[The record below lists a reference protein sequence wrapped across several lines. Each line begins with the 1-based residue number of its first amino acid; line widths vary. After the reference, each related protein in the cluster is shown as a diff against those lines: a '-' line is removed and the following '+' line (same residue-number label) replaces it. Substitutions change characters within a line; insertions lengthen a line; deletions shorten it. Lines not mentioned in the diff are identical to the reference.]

1 MRILIAECKQ
11 EVSSFNPALTGI
23 ADFDITRGDAVV
35 AWHTGKRSEIGG
47 ALEVFA
53 AAGAEVVGAYS
64 ARAIT
69 SGGHLTAGGWNQ
81 LRSEFL
87 AAIEQ
92 AWTTRGPFDAIYFS
106 VHGAMAAETELD
118 PEGALIEGTRAL
130 VGDAVPLVLSMD
142 LHGIATD
149 RMIRLSNAIAAYH
162 TYPHNDFHETGTR
175 AAKALLRIVRDGVKP
190 VTTLV
195 RIPALVRGDE
205 LITDRGYIARMIRRC
220 IELEQDPRVIAA
232 NFFWGNPFTDVP
244 QLTSYALI
252 VTDNDPELGRREAIA
267 MSQEFWDGRALMQSP
282 LVSIEEA
289 VRQATAAVGQGT
301 VVLIDAADATSSGA
315 SGDSNAVLRG
325 LIEGGYPGKALFPIV
340 DAPAVAQAIAAGIG
354 ATVTVDLGGTLDPAR
369 FPKLRVTGTV
379 RVIHDGE
386 VDAESHP
393 GVIWHAGPTVVLQVG
408 KHAICVTTRAIH
420 LYDRSLFYATGQD
433 PRRFDCVIQK
443 SPHCQDRFFRVW
455 VKELIGVDAPGSTSA
470 NLPYLGHTVC
480 PRPMYPMEKDATF
493 TPNAQLFSR

>member
-1 MRILIAECKQ
+1 M
-11 EVSSFNPALTGI
+11 SG
-23 ADFDITRGDAVV
+23 VV
-35 AWHTGKRSEIGG
+35 AWNPQPLSLRGEGLVRCGGVVAWNESPHPNPSPCGDRGFGTGLD
-47 ALEVFA
+47 ADA
-53 AAGAEVVGAYS
+53 AAVFGDGIRVQGEAEAGA
-64 ARAIT
+64 
-69 SGGHLTAGGWNQ
+69 
-81 LRSEFL
+81 
-87 AAIEQ
+87 
-92 AWTTRGPFDAIYFS
+92 
-106 VHGAMAAETELD
+106 
-118 PEGALIEGTRAL
+118 
-130 VGDAVPLVLSMD
+130 VGDGEVAV
-142 LHGIATD
+142 
-149 RMIRLSNAIAAYH
+149 
-162 TYPHNDFHETGTR
+162 
-175 AAKALLRIVRDGVKP
+175 GV
-190 VTTLV
+190 
-195 RIPALVRGDE
+195 
-205 LITDRGYIARMIRRC
+205 
-220 IELEQDPRVIAA
+220 ELEQDPRVIAA

-252 VTDNDPELGRREAIA
+252 VTDNDPELGSREALA
-267 MSQEFWDGRALMQSP
+267 MSQEFWEGRALMQSP
-282 LVSIEEA
+282 LVSIGEA

-354 ATVTVDLGGTLDPAR
+354 GTLDPAR
-369 FPKLRVTGTV
+369 FPTLRVTGTV

-408 KHAICVTTRAIH
+408 KHAVCVTTRAIH

-455 VKELIGVDAPGSTSA
+455 VEELIGVDAPGSTSA